1 MNQTNLIESYRPC
14 SGSYSLKKDLRLNA
28 WLAVSMAVYLT
39 ALFLVKR
46 HPAWS
51 PWSRGLLL
59 LTPVLPVLLYLRAWI
74 RLVRG
79 LDELQRLIQ
88 LEAFLFAALGTLLVG
103 FVVNTLGAAGV
114 WREGLNHGLGLPE
127 GCMAM
132 FALWLAGGA
141 LANRRYR

>member
-14 SGSYSLKKDLRLNA
+14 SGSYSLKKDLRLNG
-28 WLAVSMAVYLT
+28 WLAVTMAVYVT
-39 ALFLVKR
+39 ALFVVKR

-51 PWSRGLLL
+51 PLARGLLL
-59 LTPVLPVLLYLRAWI
+59 LAPVFPILLYLRSWM

-103 FVVNTLGAAGV
+103 FVVNTLGASGV
-114 WREGLNHGLGLPE
+114 WGEGLNHGLGLPE

-132 FALWLAGGA
+132 FALWLVGGA